1 MLARKRAPLRQERV
15 LSPSPPEQQ
24 VAVGM
29 FFMLYSREC
38 LWHKKFVAD
47 MMKDLCLRPGACFCT
62 DEETTTS
69 KKTYDF
75 AIPTRTAGGC
85 GHVFHVV

>member
-1 MLARKRAPLRQERV
+1 MLARKRAPLREERV

-38 LWHKKFVAD
+38 LWQKKFVAD
-47 MMKDLCLRPGACFCT
+47 VVKHLWLRHGACVCT
-62 DEETTTS
+62 DETTTS
-69 KKTYDF
+69 KKT
-75 AIPTRTAGGC
+75 
-85 GHVFHVV
+85 

>member
-1 MLARKRAPLRQERV
+1 MLARKRAPLREERM

-29 FFMLYSREC
+29 FLMLYSREC

-47 MMKDLCLRPGACFCT
+47 MMKHLCVRPGACVCT
-62 DEETTTS
+62 DETTTS

-75 AIPTRTAGGC
+75 AIPFRLPGGC